1 MRLLV
6 SYVTVP
12 SHVTAFAAV
21 PRVPLFDQVV
31 TVHPLVLQF
40 LLPSALTQNVI
51 PVTHPGA
58 YVRVLAT
65 TALLAFAELL
75 PVLES
80 PGLEIF
86 TVKVTFVP
94 PAAGS
99 GITGIRNVSDA
110 SGSMAVVLVQ
120 VTVVHTCAPQNQPLS
135 LKELTGPE
143 ILVGRVSTAV

>member
-58 YVRVLAT
+58 
-65 TALLAFAELL
+65 
-75 PVLES
+75 
-80 PGLEIF
+80 
-86 TVKVTFVP
+86 
-94 PAAGS
+94 
-99 GITGIRNVSDA
+99 
-110 SGSMAVVLVQ
+110 
-120 VTVVHTCAPQNQPLS
+120 
-135 LKELTGPE
+135 
-143 ILVGRVSTAV
+143 